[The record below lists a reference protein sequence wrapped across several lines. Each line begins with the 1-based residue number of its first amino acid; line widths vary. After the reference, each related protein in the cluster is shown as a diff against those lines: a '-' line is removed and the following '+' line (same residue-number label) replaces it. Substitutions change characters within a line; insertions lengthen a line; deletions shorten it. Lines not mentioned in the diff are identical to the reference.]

1 MRVAK
6 AKGRLR
12 GKQPKLSPPAGSPH
26 GRVAEVRRILQ
37 RGTRRP
43 VRRREVDRVP
53 GSRARRSP
61 KTHPTADRGFNPL
74 KRQYRPPRIRAISVV
89 ITTSLWLAGV
99 PQDYPLFGT
108 SPASARGRRPVSVIG
123 PDWDV
128 LRWVKPAGPVH
139 SSRSGGSHRPDSTS
153 PAEAAERA
161 LCGLPSHQRPV
172 HAAERR
178 GSGFRTDDERTRQR
192 GEGQGKLCRLRV
204 MATGTDGC
212 GRHV

>member
-1 MRVAK
+1 MKVAK

-12 GKQPKLSPPAGSPH
+12 GKQPKLNPRQKAH
-26 GRVAEVRRILQ
+26 MVALLKSGEYSSAELGDLFGVARSTVYRAAERDAARKRTQ
-37 RGTRRP
+37 RQTAA
-43 VRRREVDRVP
+43 
-53 GSRARRSP
+53 SIRRS
-61 KTHPTADRGFNPL
+61 GL
-74 KRQYRPPRIRAISVV
+74 YRPPRIRAIVMA
-89 ITTSLWLAGV
+89 TSLWLAGV

-123 PDWDV
+123 RDWDV

-178 GSGFRTDDERTRQR
+178 GS
-192 GEGQGKLCRLRV
+192 RV
-204 MATGTDGC
+204 PRSNAVPN
-212 GRHV
+212 R